1 MAVEKM
7 YLVNMISDLDNLDSF
22 LEDVIKI
29 GDIEP
34 VDAFNQVTNRTFNI
48 TASTENVD
56 ITEDINKLS
65 GFSRN
70 EDGYIEKL
78 EELKDSLNV
87 ADNPNGKLV
96 DHKRVSALYDELETL
111 LEKKQ
116 ELEEKSK
123 KLNLYKENIDAL
135 KEYDIDI
142 EKIQDLKYFDYR
154 YGSVTEDGRFILKNN
169 YDNIPSLI
177 IHLDEDVDRASL
189 NALNEIYSLDETTY
203 KLKTQTDNILE
214 NEKNNTRNVSLSL
227 DQEYNKKTKE
237 QSNQIYDN
245 IMDES
250 NEKANAINADYQSR
264 INFMDNIYK
273 KYKDDV
279 VNKVVDY
286 LIDNNSN

>member
-1 MAVEKM
+1 
-7 YLVNMISDLDNLDSF
+7 MISDLDNLDSF

-96 DHKRVSALYDELETL
+96 DHQRVSALYDELETL

-214 NEKNNTRNVSLSL
+214 NEKNNTKNVSLSL

>member
-22 LEDVIKI
+22 LEGVIKI

-96 DHKRVSALYDELETL
+96 DHQRVSALYDELETL

>member
-87 ADNPNGKLV
+87 VDNPNGKLV
-96 DHKRVSALYDELETL
+96 DHQRVSALYDELETL

>member
-1 MAVEKM
+1 
-7 YLVNMISDLDNLDSF
+7 MISDLDNLDSF

-78 EELKDSLNV
+78 EELKDSLNI

-96 DHKRVSALYDELETL
+96 DHQRVSALYDELETL

>member
-1 MAVEKM
+1 
-7 YLVNMISDLDNLDSF
+7 MISDLDNLDSF
-22 LEDVIKI
+22 LEGVIKI

-96 DHKRVSALYDELETL
+96 DHQRVSALYDELETL

>member
-96 DHKRVSALYDELETL
+96 DHQRVSALYDELETL

-214 NEKNNTRNVSLSL
+214 NEKNNTKNVSLSL